1 MSFQIVRNDI
11 TKVRADVIVNTA
23 NPNPIYASGTDRAVY
38 EAAGAEDLLAER
50 KKIGAIA
57 RGDIAVTNAFNLK
70 AKHIIHAVGP
80 VWTDGKSGEYDVL
93 ASCYQKSL
101 DKAFELGCGSIAFP
115 LIATGVYGFP
125 KDKALQIAIRVIST
139 FLMSHEMTV
148 TLVVFDRASFELSGK
163 VFDDVATLIDDA
175 AVHKRRDHEY
185 GDAFPEDERGL
196 QRLNRLRHRG
206 LIEQEL
212 LEQST
217 EMADTLFASDV
228 VPPAPCSIPGGM
240 GLKELLDQKNE
251 TFQQCLFRMIDAR
264 GLKDSEVYTKANI
277 DRKHFSKIRCNPDYH
292 PKKKTAVALA
302 IALELSMEETVELL
316 SKAEW
321 ALSSSSKFDIIVS
334 YFIQNKNYDIIWEI
348 NPVLFKYNQPTLG
361 A

>member
-1 MSFQIVRNDI
+1 MPFQIIRNDI
-11 TKVRADVIVNTA
+11 TRIKADAIVNTA
-23 NPNPIYASGTDRAVY
+23 NPNPVYASGTDRAVY
-38 EAAGAEDLLAER
+38 EAAGAENLLAER
-50 KKIGAIA
+50 KKIGPIA
-57 RGDIAVTNAFNLK
+57 RGEIAVTEAFQLK
-70 AKHIIHAVGP
+70 AKYIIHTVGP
-80 VWTDGKSGEYDVL
+80 VWIDGKSGEYDIL
-93 ASCYQKSL
+93 AACYQKSL
-101 DKAFELGCGSIAFP
+101 DKAYELKCKSIAFP

-125 KDKALQIAIRVIST
+125 KDKALQIAIRIIST

-163 VFDDVATLIDDA
+163 VFDDVAALIDDA
-175 AVHKRRDHEY
+175 TVHKKRDFEY
-185 GDAFPEDERGL
+185 GEAYPDDERGMR
-196 QRLNRLRHRG
+196 RLERLRHRE

-212 LEQST
+212 LEQPPET
-217 EMADTLFASDV
+217 EDTLFDADV
-228 VPPAPCSIPGGM
+228 ALQAPCSIPAGM
-240 GLKELLDQKNE
+240 GLEELLDQKNE

>member
-1 MSFQIVRNDI
+1 MSFQIVRNDL
-11 TKVRADVIVNTA
+11 TKVKDDIIVNTA
-23 NPNPIYASGTDRAVY
+23 NPAPVYASGTDWAVY
-38 EAAGAEDLLAER
+38 EAAGADLLLAER
-50 KKIGAIA
+50 KKIGSIE
-57 RGDIAVTNAFNLK
+57 RGEIAVTSAFALNAK
-70 AKHIIHAVGP
+70 YIIHTVGP
-80 VWTDGKSGEYDVL
+80 IWCDGRSREYEIL

-101 DKAFELGCGSIAFP
+101 DKALELGCDSIAFP

-139 FLMSHEMTV
+139 FLMNHEMTV

-163 VFDDVATLIDDA
+163 VFDDVAALIDDTT
-175 AVHKRRDHEY
+175 VHRKSDLEY
-185 GDAFPEDERGL
+185 GEVYPENGRFSRRIEEI
-196 QRLNRLRHRG
+196 RHR
-206 LIEQEL
+206 EL
-212 LEQST
+212 ERQHYWEDSMPMLETVST
-217 EMADTLFASDV
+217 PDLQALSTAMSSASLD
-228 VPPAPCSIPGGM
+228 
-240 GLKELLDQKNE
+240 ELLDQDNE
-251 TFQQCLFRMIDAR
+251 TFQQCLFRMIDER

-302 IALELSMEETVELL
+302 VALELSMDETKELL

-321 ALSSSSKFDIIVS
+321 ALSPSSRFDIIVS
-334 YFIQNKNYDIIWEI
+334 YFIQNGRYDILLEI